1 MLSIAARW
9 GAAIVG
15 AYLLASAVAAATAVF
30 MPGSRLDAALAGTM
44 LGLAVFAVAALWAFV
59 ARSAL
64 RAWIGMVAP
73 AAVLG
78 LAVWL
83 QW

>member
-1 MLSIAARW
+1 MLNIAART

-44 LGLAVFAVAALWAFV
+44 LGLVVFAVAALWAFV